1 MKPLIFW
8 SILAMLLMIGCPWL
22 AATFAGSAGMAVCL
36 LLFFGVNPI
45 SRSRSLKAPS
55 PYFLLYAAYL
65 QERTSSGCGPFQ
77 LLSRDYF
84 WQGRGYSLRWVKQRF
99 CCIASAIS

>member
-22 AATFAGSAGMAVCL
+22 AEHLQAAREWPSAFCCSLGS
-36 LLFFGVNPI
+36 I
-45 SRSRSLKAPS
+45 

-77 LLSRDYF
+77 LLSRIIS
-84 WQGRGYSLRWVKQRF
+84 GRGV
-99 CCIASAIS
+99 AILCDG

>member
-22 AATFAGSAGMAVCL
+22 AATFAGSASMAMGLPTIFERPITTHCL
-36 LLFFGVNPI
+36 PLGSI
-45 SRSRSLKAPS
+45 

>member
-45 SRSRSLKAPS
+45 FSAVCGVFAGKDIKRL
-55 PYFLLYAAYL
+55 
-65 QERTSSGCGPFQ
+65 GPFQ
-77 LLSRDYF
+77 LSSRDYF

>member
-8 SILAMLLMIGCPWL
+8 SILAMLLMIAVRGWQQHL
-22 AATFAGSAGMAVCL
+22 QAARECRLL
-36 LLFFGVNPI
+36 LLFFGSI
-45 SRSRSLKAPS
+45 

>member
-45 SRSRSLKAPS
+45 FCCMRRICRKGHQAAVAPS
-55 PYFLLYAAYL
+55 NCC
-65 QERTSSGCGPFQ
+65 RGIIS
-77 LLSRDYF
+77 
-84 WQGRGYSLRWVKQRF
+84 GRGV
-99 CCIASAIS
+99 AILCDG